1 MKNQAFEEACRAFLP
16 EGQLLVDEPM
26 KKHTTFQIGGP
37 ADYLVMPSSIEDVQR
52 IVRAASAAHLPFMVL
67 GNGSNVLV
75 SDRGIRGV
83 VLKLDK
89 PMANIRVVGTQVIA
103 MAGALLKDVSA
114 AAAAHGLRGLE
125 YACGIPGSAGG
136 AVFMNAG
143 AYAGE
148 TKQVAKAVRA
158 VTREGEIQT
167 FSEDALDLGYRHSAF
182 QTNGAIICEVTF
194 QCEPGD
200 QGEIDGKIQDYT
212 ERRESKQPLEMPSAG
227 STFKRPKGYFAG
239 TLIDQTGLKGLSVG
253 GAQVSTKHAGF
264 VVNKGGATA
273 ADVLHLIAEVQHRVQ
288 SAHGVLLH
296 PEVRLIG
303 DWDPALLASVQ

>member
-114 AAAAHGLRGLE
+114 AAAAHGLTGLE

-273 ADVLHLIAEVQHRVQ
+273 ADVLHLIAEVQRRVQ

>member
-16 EGQLLVDEPM
+16 EGQFLVDEPM

-37 ADYLVMPSSIEDVQR
+37 ADYLVLPSSTEDVQR
-52 IVRAASAAHLPFMVL
+52 IVRAASAAELPYMVL

-83 VLKLDK
+83 VIKLDA
-89 PMANIRVVGTQVIA
+89 PMAEIRVEGNKVTA
-103 MAGALLKDVSA
+103 MAGALLKDVSKA
-114 AAAAHGLRGLE
+114 AAEHGLAGLE

-148 TKQVAKAVRA
+148 TKQVAHSVRA
-158 VTREGEIQT
+158 VTKNGEIREFTQ
-167 FSEDALDLGYRHSAF
+167 EELDLGYRHSAF

-194 QCEPGD
+194 ECVPGD
-200 QGEIDGKIQDYT
+200 KDEIDEKIRDYT

-239 TLIDQTGLKGLSVG
+239 TLIDQTGLKGLTVG

-273 ADVLHLIAEVQHRVQ
+273 ADVLHLIAEVQRRVQ
-288 SAHGVLLH
+288 AAHGVLLH

-303 DWDPALLASVQ
+303 DWDPELLASVQ